1 MESIIRQSITDRL
14 IDNNVFSNN
23 KFGFIE
29 VRSTVMQLL
38 EVIDMWT
45 DSLESDGQ
53 IDFTYTD
60 LEKAIDKVPHERIIS
75 KLYSYKINVNVIMW
89 IKSVLFN

>member
-75 KLYSYKINVNVIMW
+75 KLYSYKINVNVIM
-89 IKSVLFN
+89 